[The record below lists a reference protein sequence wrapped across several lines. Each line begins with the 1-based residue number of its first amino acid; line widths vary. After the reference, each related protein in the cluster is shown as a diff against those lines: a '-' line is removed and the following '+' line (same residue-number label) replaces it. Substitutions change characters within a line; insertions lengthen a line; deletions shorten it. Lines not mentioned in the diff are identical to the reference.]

1 MDLGSRKVIRSD
13 NIKHGAMYLLL
24 SFIIPFFILLLALI
38 ALHITPFGNHSLAI
52 ADAKFYLNNE
62 MYFARLMRGDE
73 NFFYSFNCGLGAN
86 AWSQIA
92 WGGFSFG
99 GLLSI
104 LAKLE
109 TMPSIFT
116 WMCTVN
122 LSLCGL
128 TMYLLL
134 DYVNGHKP
142 SNLIFSTGYAM
153 IGFNVVNC
161 YQVGFIIGP
170 IVLPLMTLG
179 LFRMFQRKNPLFYII
194 SLALC
199 TLINF
204 YFAFHLCIFSLIY
217 FVAYYCVKRK
227 ELIGHR
233 KGFVFTWVFSSIIG
247 GLLAAPMWLPALKAL
262 SGGGRLNQTS
272 ISEYSF
278 HENMPFIQIFT
289 KLFTGANSTTELVI
303 GLPNIFCGI
312 LVVALVIMYFF
323 NKRID
328 NRHKRAVGIVL
339 TFYMLT
345 FYIPALTLIMHGGT
359 HTNWFPYRYSYV
371 FSFILICV
379 AVEEFYYIS
388 DLTIRETKICGAIM
402 LGATILV
409 FSTSYEFISGGS
421 VLLDLLLLF
430 FMWLGFWFYKSRPDK
445 APLRTFSMFLLILVC
460 INLYAN
466 FIISTAKVKDW
477 ELDLKEYNENI
488 MVSGTLVD
496 ALNGAEDGFF
506 RMEKEVSES
515 GSVAADAYLYNYNGV
530 SHSGPTERM
539 FVHQGLQKLG
549 INWFDM
555 RHWYSEGVPAATDA
569 LLGLKYVLSSRDL
582 NEEKGYE
589 KRITM
594 EGTSIY
600 QSPYYLPV
608 AILANGDV
616 SEIELGDD
624 VFLNLN
630 KIWSSM
636 TGSETPIFTEQEDVT
651 FTLHNAAVDQ
661 SITSSDL
668 RTSLSQSKEDEV
680 ETPASTYIEYSFT
693 AEKTGP
699 VYMFDTSIPSSPNG
713 LAAPAIKYCGYIEK
727 GDKVSGNIDL
737 NGADYS
743 TADFLHGYCVN
754 LVFAYADNSVL
765 EEKANRLNN
774 RDISFNVKHENDLN
788 GKFIAESGQR
798 ILFTIPWDEGWTCYV
813 DGEKVSIDRTWEVF
827 MSIDAPEGQHTYEL
841 KFCPV
846 WMNFGSYLAGVA
858 TIGLIILL
866 IVWKKRV
873 KCRY

>member
-1 MDLGSRKVIRSD
+1 MDGFFRSKVVERYPVKYKI
-13 NIKHGAMYLLL
+13 LCVFL
-24 SFIIPFFILLLALI
+24 SFFLPFLVITLAIL

-52 ADAKFYLNNE
+52 ADAKYYLNNE
-62 MYFARLMRGDE
+62 MYFARLMRGEE
-73 NFFYSFNCGLGAN
+73 NIFYSFNCGLGAN
-86 AWSQIA
+86 AWSQFA
-92 WGGFSFG
+92 WGGFNFG
-99 GLLSI
+99 SLLALFAS
-104 LAKLE
+104 LE
-109 TMPSIFT
+109 TIPSIFT
-116 WMCTVN
+116 WICIFN

-134 DYVNGHKP
+134 VYVNNHRT
-142 SNLIFSTGYAM
+142 SNLIFSTSYAM

-170 IVLPLMTLG
+170 IVLPLLVLG
-179 LFRMFQRKNPLFYII
+179 LLRMFQGRNPFLYIL
-194 SLALC
+194 SLAFC
-199 TLINF
+199 TFDNF
-204 YFAFHLCIFSLIY
+204 YFAFHLCVFSLVY
-217 FVAYYCVKRK
+217 FIAYYYVKRK
-227 ELIGHR
+227 ELRISR
-233 KGFVFTWVFSSIIG
+233 NRFIFSWAISSIIG

-272 ISEYSF
+272 ILEYSF
-278 HENMPFIQIFT
+278 HENMPFIKIFA
-289 KLFTGANSTTELVI
+289 KLFTGANSTAELVT

-312 LVVALVIMYFF
+312 LVVAMLIMYFF

-328 NRHKRAVGIVL
+328 NGHKRAVVVTL
-339 TFYMLT
+339 AFYLLT
-345 FYIPALTLIMHGGT
+345 FYIPALTMIMHGGT

-371 FSFILICV
+371 FSFILTCV
-379 AVEEFYYIS
+379 AVEEFCFIS

-409 FSTSYEFISGGS
+409 FSTSYESISGGS

-430 FMWLGFWFYKSRPDK
+430 FMWLGFWFYKSRPNK

-477 ELDLKEYNENI
+477 ELDLKEYNDNI
-488 MVSGTLVD
+488 MVSGSLVD
-496 ALNGAEDGFF
+496 ALNGADNGFF

-582 NEEKGYE
+582 NKEKGYE
-589 KRITM
+589 KRITLD
-594 EGTSIY
+594 ETSIY
-600 QSPYYLPV
+600 QSSYYLPV
-608 AILANGDV
+608 ATLVNGDV

-661 SITSSDL
+661 SITSSEL
-668 RTSLSQSKEDEV
+668 RTSSSQSEENNENDTLV
-680 ETPASTYIEYSFT
+680 GTFIEYSFT
-693 AEKTGP
+693 AEENGP
-699 VYMFDTSIPSSPNG
+699 VYIFDTSIPSSPNG
-713 LAAPAIKYCGYIEK
+713 LAAPAIKYCGYYEK
-727 GDKVSGNIDL
+727 GDEVTGNIDL
-737 NGADYS
+737 KGADYS
-743 TADFLHGYCVN
+743 TADFLRGYCVN
-754 LVFAYADNSVL
+754 LVFAYADNNVL
-765 EEKANRLNN
+765 EEYADYLNN
-774 RDISFNVKHENDLN
+774 RDITFNVEHENDLN
-788 GKFIAESGQR
+788 GIFTAESAQR
-798 ILFTIPWDEGWTCYV
+798 ILFTIPWDEGWICYV
-813 DGEKVSIDRTWEVF
+813 DGERISVDKTWDLF
-827 MSIDAPEGQHTYEL
+827 MSIEAPEGKHTYQL
-841 KFCPV
+841 KFIPA
-846 WMNFGSYLAGVA
+846 WMNYGLYLCGAA
-858 TIGLIILL
+858 LIGLMIFIIC
-866 IVWKKRV
+866 WKKR
-873 KCRY
+873 